1 MSQIIAFGKFK
12 NQEIENVFNDNVEY
26 FKWHFMENKS
36 FVKKSNLYEYLSL
49 KFQDINPEYT
59 LSFGKYKDNTLKE
72 IQMKDYQYIE
82 WLRNQ
87 DLKSFAELKHQL
99 TLIE

>member
-1 MSQIIAFGKFK
+1 MTQIAFGKFK

-26 FKWHFMENKS
+26 FKWQFTENNS

-59 LSFGKYKDNTLKE
+59 LSFGKHKDNTLKE
-72 IQMKDYQYIE
+72 IQIKDYQYIE
-82 WLRNQ
+82 WLKLQ
-87 DLKSFAELKHQL
+87 DLSKFAELKHQL